1 MKNMHT
7 FEHLGGAVDWC
18 GLGGGARSSEKD

>member
-1 MKNMHT
+1 MKNTHA

-18 GLGGGARSSEKD
+18 NLGGGARSREKD